1 MSIEAA
7 SAIRAAAADH
17 REASRHFAHVRS
29 VERAESRRDE
39 RIEEAKA
46 AAAARPRPSDHAAD
60 VPESRPRAA
69 PGGLLLDVLA

>member
-7 SAIRAAAADH
+7 SAVRAAAADH

-39 RIEEAKA
+39 RVEEAKA
-46 AAAARPRPSDHAAD
+46 AAAARPRPSDHAAP
-60 VPESRPRAA
+60 PEPRPRPA
-69 PGGLLLDVLA
+69 PGALLLDVLA